1 MEARTGLESVPDG
14 AFLRETCRH
23 SAGLAF
29 LPQAGAKPPGR
40 GEGRRRSPR
49 LRANGDSGRG
59 SRPCR
64 STTWTA
70 EYRCYTEK
78 ARRESHENRNGS
90 RRHET
95 WMEPLA
101 TSENALDRA
110 RSGGDL
116 GLVSDHSPP
125 VTLLDS
131 NSTTD
136 LAAGPSVEGPPV

>member
-1 MEARTGLESVPDG
+1 VEARTGLESVPDG

-49 LRANGDSGRG
+49 LRANGDPGHG

-70 EYRCYTEK
+70 EYRCYTEE
-78 ARRESHENRNGS
+78 ARGGGHGDRKGPYPHEAWMKGRSVRENE
-90 RRHET
+90 
-95 WMEPLA
+95 
-101 TSENALDRA
+101 LDRSA
-110 RSGGDL
+110 RSGLVGS
-116 GLVSDHSPP
+116 GLAPGPARKISSQGC
-125 VTLLDS
+125 
-131 NSTTD
+131 
-136 LAAGPSVEGPPV
+136 AAGRSRDTTRS